1 MIVYKEEGYAV
12 VLSYQEV
19 GQMKLEKD
27 SRQMDWVRDNER
39 QTGQNYEY
47 AQYMMLVDVKKN
59 TKHSF

>member
-47 AQYMMLVDVKKN
+47 AQYMRLVDVKKN